1 MLCESKEE
9 NFAFDFFFELN
20 IMVSVSAKCRHFL
33 MSTYTH
39 YTGKMIDSQTS
50 FQNI

>member
-20 IMVSVSAKCRHFL
+20 IMVSVSAKFRHFL